1 MGPAKAGAVLAEEEV
16 NKKMYDWFKAPNGAC
31 IHYVETPSQNKYHE
45 QRRAFCGLKPYKKGA
60 WQLVPDASVHRAC
73 SVCMR
78 KLRVQE
84 EKMKRVVIP
93 KTRTP
98 IGQMESEF
106 LVRSVER
113 LQHNITKGVRVRESR
128 DYLKELEDEL
138 LRRAGVPQ
146 DAKEHRVNFLQVIGP
161 DIPLCWI
168 PVDDVKAACLL
179 LASFRPSDSLPLS
192 QAQVDTVIGHL
203 NKYIDEAV
211 ERNNRPNTFST
222 TMVGTW
228 TKEEKKKK

>member
-1 MGPAKAGAVLAEEEV
+1 MTKTTKIPR
-16 NKKMYDWFKAPNGAC
+16 
-31 IHYVETPSQNKYHE
+31 VE
-45 QRRAFCGLKPYKKGA
+45 
-60 WQLVPDASVHRAC
+60 LVDP
-73 SVCMR
+73 
-78 KLRVQE
+78 
-84 EKMKRVVIP
+84 
-93 KTRTP
+93 
-98 IGQMESEF
+98 EF
-106 LVRSVER
+106 LVRSIEG
-113 LQHNITKGVRVRESR
+113 LQHNIDKGVRVRESR
-128 DYLKELEDEL
+128 GLLGEYEKEFI
-138 LRRAGVPQ
+138 RRAGIPQ